1 MVEEIVGQLL
11 HLPRPGGAPHQNLD
25 HDNDDNVTIQF

>member
-11 HLPRPGGAPHQNLD
+11 HLPRPGGAPHQNLGND
-25 HDNDDNVTIQF
+25 DDNVTIQF